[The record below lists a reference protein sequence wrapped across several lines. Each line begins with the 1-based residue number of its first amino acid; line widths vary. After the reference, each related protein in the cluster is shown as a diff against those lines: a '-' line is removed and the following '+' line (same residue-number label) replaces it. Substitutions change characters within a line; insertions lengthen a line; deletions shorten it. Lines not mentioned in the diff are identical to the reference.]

1 MFCFIKSMEEFITNV
16 KLLEAV
22 IVNSI
27 QIFQDKFRF
36 LKGKMSKTCFTTVE
50 ESFPVDTR
58 RRFNVYMTSIRRQ
71 RRRIDVV

>member
-1 MFCFIKSMEEFITNV
+1 MFCFIKSMEEFITNL

-50 ESFPVDTR
+50 ESLSLSFSKLKN
-58 RRFNVYMTSIRRQ
+58 FKLKYKIL
-71 RRRIDVV
+71 ILK